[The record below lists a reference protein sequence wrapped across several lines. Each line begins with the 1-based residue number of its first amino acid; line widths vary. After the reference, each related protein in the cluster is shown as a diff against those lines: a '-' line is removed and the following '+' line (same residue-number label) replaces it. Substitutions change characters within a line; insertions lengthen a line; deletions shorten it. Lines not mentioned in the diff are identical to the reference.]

1 MALISLFEISIAF
14 FCFFLFRYFLIIKKP
29 HRLCPTNWP
38 FLGMI
43 PGLLVEIHRVYDF
56 VTDILEVTNLTYPCI
71 GPCFAGLDMLVTV
84 DPANIH
90 HIMSSNFSNYPK
102 GPEFKKLFDV
112 LGDGIFNADSE
123 LWKDLRKSAQSM
135 MMNPE
140 FQRFSLATSL
150 SKLEKGLVP
159 LLDHVANEK
168 LVVDLEDVFSRFTFD
183 TTCVLATGYDPG
195 CLSVE
200 MPEIEFARAL
210 DDAEE
215 AIFFRHIKPE
225 ILWKMQSLIGLGD
238 EKKMTKARATF
249 DRVCS
254 KYIASKRDEISRGI
268 SNVDSPSQDLLTSY
282 MNLDTTKYRLL
293 NPSDERFLRDTI
305 LTFMLAG
312 RDTTGSA
319 LTWFLWLLCKNQ
331 DAIAKIRQEINANL
345 FAETKT
351 EHASNSDEVSDSFN
365 PQELKKLV
373 FLHGAICEAL
383 RLYPPVPFQHKSPT
397 KTDVLPSGHKVD
409 ANSKILFCL
418 YSLGRMKSVWGED
431 ALEFKPERWIS
442 ESGKPVHEPS
452 YKFLSFNAGPRTCL
466 GKEVA
471 LMQMKSV
478 AVKII
483 QNYEMKIVEGQT
495 IEPAPSVILHMKH
508 GFKVTVSKRC

>member
-1 MALISLFEISIAF
+1 
-14 FCFFLFRYFLIIKKP
+14 
-29 HRLCPTNWP
+29 
-38 FLGMI
+38 
-43 PGLLVEIHRVYDF
+43 
-56 VTDILEVTNLTYPCI
+56 
-71 GPCFAGLDMLVTV
+71 MLVTV

-90 HIMSSNFSNYPK
+90 HIMSSNFANYPK

-140 FQRFSLATSL
+140 FQKFSLATSL
-150 SKLEKGLVP
+150 NKLEKGLVP

-168 LVVDLEDVFSRFTFD
+168 LIVDLEDVFQRFTFD
-183 TTCVLATGYDPG
+183 STCVLATGYDPG
-195 CLSVE
+195 CLSVD
-200 MPEIEFARAL
+200 MPEIGFARAL

-225 ILWKMQSLIGLGD
+225 ILWKMQSLIGFGD

-254 KYIASKRDEISRGI
+254 KYIASKKDMVSRE
-268 SNVDSPSQDLLTSY
+268 VDSSSPSQDLLTSY
-282 MNLDTTKYRLL
+282 MNLDTTKYKLL
-293 NPSDERFLRDTI
+293 NPSDDRFLRDTI

-312 RDTTGSA
+312 RDTTGSG
-319 LTWFLWLLCKNQ
+319 LTWLFWLLLKTPE
-331 DAIAKIRQEINANL
+331 AMPKIREEINTNL
-345 FAETKT
+345 YPNTKT
-351 EHASNSDEVSDSFN
+351 DGSDSNDSDSFN

-373 FLHGAICEAL
+373 YLHGAICEAL

-397 KTDVLPSGHKVD
+397 KPDVLPSGHKVD

-442 ESGKPVHEPS
+442 ETGKSVHEPS

-471 LMQMKSV
+471 MMQMKTV

-483 QNYEMKIVEGQT
+483 QNYEMKIVEGQK
-495 IEPAPSVILHMKH
+495 IEPAPSVILHTKH
-508 GFKVTVSKRC
+508 GLKVTVTKRCLV

>member
-1 MALISLFEISIAF
+1 ML
-14 FCFFLFRYFLIIKKP
+14 
-29 HRLCPTNWP
+29 
-38 FLGMI
+38 
-43 PGLLVEIHRVYDF
+43 PGLLLEIPRVYDYITE
-56 VTDILEVTNLTYPCI
+56 VLEDANLNYPFK
-71 GPCFAGLDMLVTV
+71 GPLLGGLDMLITV

-90 HIMSSNFSNYPK
+90 YIMSSNFTNYPK
-102 GPEFKKLFDV
+102 GTEFKKLFDV
-112 LGDGIFNADSE
+112 LGDGIFNADSV

-140 FQRFSLATSL
+140 FQKFSLATSL
-150 SKLEKGLVP
+150 NKLEKGLVP
-159 LLDHVANEK
+159 LLDHVAKEK
-168 LVVDLEDVFSRFTFD
+168 LVVDLQDVFQRFTFD
-183 TTCVLATGYDPG
+183 TTFVLATGYDPG

-200 MPEIEFARAL
+200 IPEIEFARAL

-215 AIFFRHIKPE
+215 AIFFRHVKPE
-225 ILWKMQSLIGLGD
+225 TVWKMQRLIGFGD
-238 EKKMTKARATF
+238 ELKLKRAHAVL

-254 KYIASKRDEISRGI
+254 ECIASKRDELSRGI
-268 SNVDSPSQDLLTSY
+268 NNTDSSSSSKDLLTSY
-282 MNLDTTKYRLL
+282 MNLDTTKYKLL
-293 NPSDERFLRDTI
+293 DPSDNRFLRDTI

-312 RDTTGSA
+312 QDTTGSG
-319 LTWFLWLLCKNQ
+319 LTWFFWLLCKTPEV
-331 DAIAKIRQEINANL
+331 IIKIRQEINTNL
-345 FAETKT
+345 SSRTKT
-351 EHASNSDEVSDSFN
+351 DASNSDDDSVSFN

-373 FLHGAICEAL
+373 YLHGAICEAL

-397 KTDVLPSGHKVD
+397 EADVLPSGHKVE

-442 ESGKPVHEPS
+442 ENGKSVHEPS

-471 LMQMKSV
+471 MMQMKTV

-483 QNYEMKIVEGQT
+483 QNYEIEVVEGHKV
-495 IEPAPSVILHMKH
+495 EPAPSVILHMKH
-508 GFKVTVSKRC
+508 GLKVTVSKRCMV

>member
-1 MALISLFEISIAF
+1 
-14 FCFFLFRYFLIIKKP
+14 
-29 HRLCPTNWP
+29 
-38 FLGMI
+38 MI
-43 PGLLVEIHRVYDF
+43 PGMLVEIHRVYDF
-56 VTDILEVTNLTYPCI
+56 VTDIMEVTNLTYPCI
-71 GPCFAGLDMLVTV
+71 GPTFTGLDMLVTV

-90 HIMSSNFSNYPK
+90 YIMSSNFANYPK

-150 SKLEKGLVP
+150 NKLKNGLVP
-159 LLDHVANEK
+159 LLDHVAKEK
-168 LVVDLEDVFSRFTFD
+168 LDVDLQDMFQRFTFD
-183 TTCVLATGYDPG
+183 TTCVLSTGYDPG

-200 MPEIEFARAL
+200 MPEVEFARAL

-238 EKKMTKARATF
+238 EKKMTKARETF

-254 KYIASKRDEISRGI
+254 KYIASKREEISRGI
-268 SNVDSPSQDLLTSY
+268 NNDDSPSQDLLTSY
-282 MNLDTTKYRLL
+282 MNLDTTKYKLL
-293 NPSDERFLRDTI
+293 NPSDGRFLRDTI

-312 RDTTGSA
+312 RDTTGSG
-319 LTWFLWLLCKNQ
+319 LTWLFWLLLINPE
-331 DAIAKIRQEINANL
+331 AMARIRQEINTDDD
-345 FAETKT
+345 F
-351 EHASNSDEVSDSFN
+351 DSSN

-373 FLHGAICEAL
+373 YLHGAICEAL

-397 KTDVLPSGHKVD
+397 KSDVLPSGHKVD

-478 AVKII
+478 AVEII
-483 QNYEMKIVEGQT
+483 QNYEMKVVEGQQ
-495 IEPAPSVILHMKH
+495 IEPAPSVILHMKR
-508 GFKVTVSKRC
+508 GLKVTVTKRCLV

>member
-14 FCFFLFRYFLIIKKP
+14 FCFLLFRYFLINKKP
-29 HRLCPTNWP
+29 HRLVPTNWP

-71 GPCFAGLDMLVTV
+71 GPTFAGLDMLVTV

-90 HIMSSNFSNYPK
+90 HIMSSNFVNYPK
-102 GPEFKKLFDV
+102 GPEFKKLFDI
-112 LGDGIFNADSE
+112 LGDGIFNADSD

-140 FQRFSLATSL
+140 FQKFSLATSL
-150 SKLEKGLVP
+150 NKLEKGLVP
-159 LLDHVANEK
+159 LLDHVAKEQ
-168 LVVDLEDVFSRFTFD
+168 VAVDLEDVFQRFTFD
-183 TTCVLATGYDPG
+183 TTFVLATGYDPG

-225 ILWKMQSLIGLGD
+225 ILWKLQSLIGLGD
-238 EKKMTKARATF
+238 EKKMTNARRTL

-254 KYIASKRDEISRGI
+254 KYIASKRDELSRGI
-268 SNVDSPSQDLLTSY
+268 NNTDFKDLLTSY
-282 MNLDTTKYRLL
+282 MNLDTTKFKLL
-293 NPSDERFLRDTI
+293 DPSDDRFLRDTI

-312 RDTTGSA
+312 RDTTGSG
-319 LTWFLWLLCKNQ
+319 LTWFFWLLCKTPEVIN
-331 DAIAKIRQEINANL
+331 KIRQEINTIL
-345 FAETKT
+345 SPRIKT
-351 EHASNSDEVSDSFN
+351 DASNTDDDSVSFN

-373 FLHGAICEAL
+373 YLHGAICEAL

-397 KTDVLPSGHKVD
+397 KADVLPSGHKVD

-442 ESGKPVHEPS
+442 ESGNSVHEPS

-471 LMQMKSV
+471 LMQMKTV

-483 QNYEMKIVEGQT
+483 QNYEMKIVEGQQ
-495 IEPAPSVILHMKH
+495 IEPAPSVILHTKH
-508 GFKVTVSKRC
+508 GLKVTVTKRCFV